1 MPRFWKPLS
10 SLLIGGGVLLAAWPF
25 GQTLYGKWSQRS
37 LAAQFQKEEASAV
50 RVQKTKTRPAQKV
63 VARKVQ
69 LAPWPL
75 TKITIPD
82 IDLDAY
88 VVQGW
93 DDASLR
99 GGPGHY
105 ERSSAPGEGNC
116 VIAGH
121 RNVYGSPFANLDRL
135 FPGSSVILE
144 NKNGTFTYTVD
155 STTSASSSDWSVTLP
170 PAPGSPPVL
179 TLMTCT
185 LPHTP
190 SRVIVKAYLSQ

>member
-37 LAAQFQKEEASAV
+37 LAAQFQKEEASTV
-50 RVQKTKTRPAQKV
+50 RIQTPKSHPVQKV
-63 VARKVQ
+63 VAQKTQ

-75 TKITIPD
+75 TRITIPD

-93 DDASLR
+93 DDVSLR
-99 GGPGHY
+99 RGPGHY
-105 ERSSAPGEGNC
+105 ARSSAIGAGNC

-135 FPGSSVILE
+135 FPGSTILLE
-144 NKNGTFTYTVD
+144 NKTGTFTYTVD
-155 STTSASSSDWSVTLP
+155 STTTTSSSDWSVTKP
-170 PAPGSPPVL
+170 PAAGSPPIL